1 MPEHPSPAVPVS
13 DPGEAVLQ
21 LKEEIAASGNYFAA
35 HEKELFRAG
44 AGTALSL
51 AAALLLLWGAQKL
64 LKRFPVRKLDWK
76 HQLARALFLP
86 FVWMGCGV
94 TILICALPLIRSFPA
109 ELALWT
115 LRLFYTAFAA
125 FAAWSLVRLVR
136 VLDSRIRTLAEKRNN
151 TLDNLTVGIA
161 GSVLKVAIIFI
172 TALFVGQNIFD
183 INISALLASAGVI
196 GLALALAAK
205 DTVSNF
211 FGTLVIVADTP
222 FRIGDRIECGNVCGI
237 VQNVGMRSS
246 RIVTDD
252 GTRCTVPNSTL
263 TNAAVFQRNRRGHLK
278 RVIDLALT
286 YGTTAEKMEEAVK
299 LLHKITDDFHG
310 RDLPEFSPRIFFS
323 SFGSYSLNL
332 RCIIFFKTESF
343 EEEEK
348 LLDELNF
355 TILREFGRAGLQFAF
370 PTQTVRIV
378 PEEKNDRGTGT
389 SQPPRRGRKMPEQTP

>member
-1 MPEHPSPAVPVS
+1 MPEHPSTAVPVS
-13 DPGEAVLQ
+13 DPGEAVLH

-44 AGTALSL
+44 AGTAVGL
-51 AAALLLLWGAQKL
+51 AAALLVIWGAKVLRKHFPSRRHTWKL
-64 LKRFPVRKLDWK
+64 
-76 HQLARALFLP
+76 QLAGTLFLP
-86 FVWMGCGV
+86 LVWLGCGV
-94 TILICALPLIRSFPA
+94 TVLVCALPLIRSFPP

-125 FAAWSLVRLVR
+125 VAAWSLVRLVR
-136 VLDSRIRTLAEKRNN
+136 VLDSHIRTIAEKRDN

-286 YGTTAEKMEEAVK
+286 YDTTAEQMEQAVK
-299 LLHKITDDFHG
+299 ILHGIMDDFHG
-310 RDLPEFSPRIFFS
+310 RDLPEFAPRIFFS
-323 SFGSYSLNL
+323 SFGSFSLDL
-332 RCIIFFKTESF
+332 RCILFFKTESF

-348 LLDELNF
+348 LLNEVNF
-355 TILREFGRAGLQFAF
+355 AILREFGKAGIEFAF
-370 PTQTVRIV
+370 PTRTVYVKEAPLSSCGASPQERIRSSRRE
-378 PEEKNDRGTGT
+378 PE
-389 SQPPRRGRKMPEQTP
+389 S

>member
-1 MPEHPSPAVPVS
+1 MPEHPSTAVPVS
-13 DPGEAVLQ
+13 DPGEAVRQ

-35 HEKELFRAG
+35 HEGELLRAG
-44 AGTALSL
+44 AGTAAAV
-51 AAALLLLWGAQKL
+51 AAALLVIWGAKVLRKHFPLRRHTWKL
-64 LKRFPVRKLDWK
+64 
-76 HQLARALFLP
+76 QLAGTLFLP
-86 FVWMGCGV
+86 LVWLGCGV
-94 TILICALPLIRSFPA
+94 TVLISALPLIRSFPA

-115 LRLFYTAFAA
+115 LRIFYTAFAA
-125 FAAWSLVRLVR
+125 VAAWGLVRLVG
-136 VLDSRIRTLAEKRNN
+136 VLDSHIRILAEKRDN

-286 YGTTAEKMEEAVK
+286 YDTTAEQMEQAVK
-299 LLHKITDDFHG
+299 ILHGIMDDFHG
-310 RDLPEFSPRIFFS
+310 RDLPEFAPRIFFS
-323 SFGSYSLNL
+323 SFGSFSLDL
-332 RCIIFFKTESF
+332 RCILFFKTESF

-348 LLDELNF
+348 LLNEVNF
-355 TILREFGRAGLQFAF
+355 AILREFGKAGIEFAF
-370 PTQTVRIV
+370 PTRTVYVKEAPLSSCGASPQERIRNSRR
-378 PEEKNDRGTGT
+378 ERG
-389 SQPPRRGRKMPEQTP
+389 S

>member
-1 MPEHPSPAVPVS
+1 MPEHPSAAVPVS
-13 DPGEAVLQ
+13 DPGEAVLH

-44 AGTALSL
+44 AGTAVGI
-51 AAALLLLWGAQKL
+51 AAALLLLWGAKML
-64 LKRFPVRKLDWK
+64 LKRLPCRKLNWK
-76 HQLARALFLP
+76 HQLAGALFLP

-94 TILICALPLIRSFPA
+94 TILVCALPLIRSFPP
-109 ELALWT
+109 EPALWT

-125 FAAWSLVRLVR
+125 VAAWSLVRLVR
-136 VLDSRIRTLAEKRNN
+136 VLDGHIRTLAEKRNN

-222 FRIGDRIECGNVCGI
+222 FRIGDRIECGSVCGI

-278 RVIDLALT
+278 RVIDLAIT
-286 YGTTAEKMEEAVK
+286 YDTTAEKMEEAVK
-299 LLHKITDDFHG
+299 ILHHIMDDFHG
-310 RDLPEFSPRIFFS
+310 RDLPEFAPRIFFS
-323 SFGSYSLNL
+323 SFGSFSLDL
-332 RCIIFFKTESF
+332 RCILFFKTESF

-348 LLDELNF
+348 LLNEVNF
-355 TILREFGRAGLQFAF
+355 AILREFGKAGIEFAF
-370 PTQTVRIV
+370 PTRTVYVKEAPLSSCGVSPQERI
-378 PEEKNDRGTGT
+378 R
-389 SQPPRRGRKMPEQTP
+389 SFRRERES

>member
-1 MPEHPSPAVPVS
+1 MPEHPSTAVPVS
-13 DPGEAVLQ
+13 DPGVAVLH

-44 AGTALSL
+44 AGTAVSL
-51 AAALLLLWGAQKL
+51 AAALLLLWGAKML
-64 LKRFPVRKLDWK
+64 LKRFPLRKLNWK

-86 FVWMGCGV
+86 LVWLGCGV
-94 TILICALPLIRSFPA
+94 TILVCALPLIRSFPA
-109 ELALWT
+109 EAALWT

-125 FAAWSLVRLVR
+125 FAAWGLVRLVR
-136 VLDSRIRTLAEKRNN
+136 VLDSHIRTIAEKRDN

-222 FRIGDRIECGNVCGI
+222 FRIGDRIECGSVCGI

-286 YGTTAEKMEEAVK
+286 YDTTAEKMEEAVEI
-299 LLHKITDDFHG
+299 LHNIMDDFHG

-323 SFGSYSLNL
+323 SFGSFSLDL
-332 RCIIFFKTESF
+332 RCILFFKTESF

-348 LLDELNF
+348 LLSEVNF
-355 TILREFGRAGLQFAF
+355 AILREFGKAGIEFAF
-370 PTQTVRIV
+370 PTRTVYVKEASLSSCGASPQERIRSSRR
-378 PEEKNDRGTGT
+378 ERG
-389 SQPPRRGRKMPEQTP
+389 S

>member
-1 MPEHPSPAVPVS
+1 MPEHPSTAVPVS
-13 DPGEAVLQ
+13 DAGVAVLH

-35 HEKELFRAG
+35 HEKELLRAG
-44 AGTALSL
+44 AGTAVSL
-51 AAALLLLWGAQKL
+51 AAALLLLWGAKML
-64 LKRFPVRKLDWK
+64 LRRFPLRKLDWK
-76 HQLARALFLP
+76 HQLAGALFLP
-86 FVWMGCGV
+86 LVWMGCGV

-109 ELALWT
+109 ELARWT

-125 FAAWSLVRLVR
+125 IAAWSLVRLVR
-136 VLDSRIRTLAEKRNN
+136 VLDSHIRTLAEKRDN

-286 YGTTAEKMEEAVK
+286 YDTTAEKMELAVEI
-299 LLHKITDDFHG
+299 LHKIMDDFHG
-310 RDLPEFSPRIFFS
+310 RDLPEFAPRIFFS
-323 SFGSYSLNL
+323 SFGSFSLDL
-332 RCIIFFKTESF
+332 RCILFFKTESF

-348 LLDELNF
+348 LLSEVNF
-355 TILREFGRAGLQFAF
+355 AILREFGKAGIEFAF
-370 PTQTVRIV
+370 PTRTVYVKEASLSSCGASLQERI
-378 PEEKNDRGTGT
+378 R
-389 SQPPRRGRKMPEQTP
+389 SSRRGQGS